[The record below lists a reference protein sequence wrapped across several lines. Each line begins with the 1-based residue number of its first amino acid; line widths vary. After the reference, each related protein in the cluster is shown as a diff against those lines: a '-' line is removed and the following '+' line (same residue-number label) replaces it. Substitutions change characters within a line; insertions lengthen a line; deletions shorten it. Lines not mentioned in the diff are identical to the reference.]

1 MRGRTPRD
9 RLTTTI
15 ERDWLADIIAG
26 RKRVELRKVKPYWTE
41 RFARVGRPFELRM
54 INGMGLRAPE
64 ATVLVA
70 RVTRSADGREYRLHI
85 ARVLAVRN
93 WDRRR
98 ERPAGRR

>member
-1 MRGRTPRD
+1 MRRRARRD

-26 RKRVELRKVKPYWTE
+26 RKRVELRAIKPYWTE

-54 INGMGLRAPE
+54 INGMRRRAPE

-70 RVTRSADGREYRLHI
+70 RVTRSRTGREYRLHI
-85 ARVLAVRN
+85 ARVLAVRH

-98 ERPAGRR
+98 ERPTGRR